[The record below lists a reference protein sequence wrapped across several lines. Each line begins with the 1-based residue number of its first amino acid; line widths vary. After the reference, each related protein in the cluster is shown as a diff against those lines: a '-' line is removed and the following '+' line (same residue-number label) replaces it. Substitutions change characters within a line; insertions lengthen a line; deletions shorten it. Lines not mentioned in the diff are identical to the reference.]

1 MLDLSEAPPPASNGT
16 CASIPWSAPDYTE
29 KFYEWESLL
38 AAHQTP
44 DGAALALTV
53 LVILFIVLCAA
64 SAGAP
69 VASKDEKEA
78 KATRDAQLIAL
89 RMVAVVGLVVAAAV
103 ALDAKEETPRF
114 DDGWGDARAEWG
126 AALAPLLFAVA
137 GFTAAL
143 KHADTAADDE
153 VHPLLKSE
161 LCAAYPSFFFTTLAS
176 LAVALTR
183 GAVLTGRY
191 VLMFPFCA
199 AAWSGPLRLA
209 NEANALSW
217 IVGALLFDGIFKLP
231 ILVRVRQ
238 CRGDAGTLLLISWL
252 CSLWVACF
260 DSQIT
265 VFVLDRLLTLLCWGR
280 SSPRSSSASSSA
292 APLLHVEAG
301 MDGGAPPWHVRYPT
315 AWRTAA
321 GCRPPPSPS
330 ASSSPSRPPLR
341 SRRLRSRGAARDAPA
356 ALGIGL
362 LGVAG
367 GRDPPA
373 RCSRQ
378 SHTAGA
384 GIRDSVATDAAG
396 AHPMVPSPPP
406 PPRRP
411 RVR

>member
-1 MLDLSEAPPPASNGT
+1 VHYEEGGLLQALHWPGFSTGYPDYEIEIFELFRTTNGVAAGAYSVAAPTLLPPEIEEEVTAPPCLSFVGVAGAAFYELWGQSETSGGWIVVAEDVKDDITPRSSVVSLAADTLTARLGASTATRFCLRACADRDSMRLVDPSTPSLSWAEDGHSLPCFWSAGAECERVVPPHCSNCSEEVVLDLSEAPPPASNGT

-53 LVILFIVLCAA
+53 LVVLFIVLCAA

-161 LCAAYPSFFFTTLAS
+161 PYSHCAILRFTPRAIPIHRC
-176 LAVALTR
+176 TR
-183 GAVLTGRY
+183 
-191 VLMFPFCA
+191 
-199 AAWSGPLRLA
+199 
-209 NEANALSW
+209 
-217 IVGALLFDGIFKLP
+217 
-231 ILVRVRQ
+231 
-238 CRGDAGTLLLISWL
+238 
-252 CSLWVACF
+252 CS
-260 DSQIT
+260 S
-265 VFVLDRLLTLLCWGR
+265 R
-280 SSPRSSSASSSA
+280 SSAPPTRPSSS
-292 APLLHVEAG
+292 
-301 MDGGAPPWHVRYPT
+301 R
-315 AWRTAA
+315 
-321 GCRPPPSPS
+321 
-330 ASSSPSRPPLR
+330 R
-341 SRRLRSRGAARDAPA
+341 SRRSRSRSPA
-356 ALGIGL
+356 A
-362 LGVAG
+362 
-367 GRDPPA
+367 PSSPA
-373 RCSRQ
+373 
-378 SHTAGA
+378 
-384 GIRDSVATDAAG
+384 AT
-396 AHPMVPSPPP
+396 S
-406 PPRRP
+406 
-411 RVR
+411 

>member
-53 LVILFIVLCAA
+53 LVVLFIVLCAA

-161 LCAAYPSFFFTTLAS
+161 LYSHCA
-176 LAVALTR
+176 
-183 GAVLTGRY
+183 
-191 VLMFPFCA
+191 
-199 AAWSGPLRLA
+199 
-209 NEANALSW
+209 
-217 IVGALLFDGIFKLP
+217 ILLFTPRAIP
-231 ILVRVRQ
+231 IHHRCTR
-238 CRGDAGTLLLISWL
+238 
-252 CSLWVACF
+252 CS
-260 DSQIT
+260 S
-265 VFVLDRLLTLLCWGR
+265 R
-280 SSPRSSSASSSA
+280 SSAPPTRPSSSRRS
-292 APLLHVEAG
+292 
-301 MDGGAPPWHVRYPT
+301 R
-315 AWRTAA
+315 R
-321 GCRPPPSPS
+321 
-330 ASSSPSRPPLR
+330 SPSR
-341 SRRLRSRGAARDAPA
+341 SPA
-356 ALGIGL
+356 A
-362 LGVAG
+362 
-367 GRDPPA
+367 PSSPA
-373 RCSRQ
+373 AMS
-378 SHTAGA
+378 
-384 GIRDSVATDAAG
+384 
-396 AHPMVPSPPP
+396 
-406 PPRRP
+406 
-411 RVR
+411 